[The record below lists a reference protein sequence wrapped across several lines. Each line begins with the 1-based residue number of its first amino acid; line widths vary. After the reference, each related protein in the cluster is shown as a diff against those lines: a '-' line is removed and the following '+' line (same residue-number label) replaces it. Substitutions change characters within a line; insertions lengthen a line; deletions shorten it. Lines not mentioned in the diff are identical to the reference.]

1 MLDSDSGHAT
11 DGGRETAEPEMTAIN
26 VLFVCT
32 GNVCRS
38 PMAEGFLR
46 DQALRRGLHVDVRS
60 TGTHAWTGRAA
71 TIDGRRVMAEL
82 GVPIDDHRTL
92 ELDRDLMDWAD
103 LVICLATEHLR
114 EVRRAY
120 PDAIGKTF
128 TLKGFL
134 EILPTLPSCDDTE
147 AWLAA
152 AADDRRVADAV
163 ASPDVDDPFGERT
176 AAYHRVATE
185 IEELIRRLA
194 EGLES
199 KRVGAPR

>member
-1 MLDSDSGHAT
+1 M
-11 DGGRETAEPEMTAIN
+11 N

-46 DQALRRGLHVDVRS
+46 DQAIRRGLDIDVRS
-60 TGTHAWTGRAA
+60 TGTHAWNGRAA

-114 EVRRAY
+114 ETRRAF
-120 PDAIGKTF
+120 PDAVDRTF

-134 EILPTLPSCDDTE
+134 EILPSLPRCDDTE
-147 AWLAA
+147 AWLSAA
-152 AADDRRVADAV
+152 AGQRHIADDVT
-163 ASPDVDDPFGERT
+163 SPDVDDPFGERA
-176 AAYHRVATE
+176 AAYARVAAE
-185 IEELIRRLA
+185 IQGLIERFA
-194 EGLES
+194 AGLED
-199 KRVGAPR
+199 KRVGAAT

>member
-1 MLDSDSGHAT
+1 M
-11 DGGRETAEPEMTAIN
+11 N

-46 DQALRRGLHVDVRS
+46 DQAHRRGLDIDARS
-60 TGTHAWTGRAA
+60 TGTHAWNGRAA
-71 TIDGRRVMAEL
+71 TVDGRRVMAEL

-92 ELDRDLMDWAD
+92 ELDRDLIDWAD

-114 EVRRAY
+114 QTRRTF
-120 PDAIGKTF
+120 PDAADKTF

-134 EILPTLPSCDDTE
+134 EILPSLPPCDDTE
-147 AWLAA
+147 SWLGAA
-152 AADDRRVADAV
+152 GKHRRLADAV

-176 AAYHRVATE
+176 AAYRRVATE
-185 IEELIRRLA
+185 IRDLIERMA
-194 EGLES
+194 DGLED
-199 KRVGAPR
+199 KRVGAGT